1 VKSEVDQSFEELL
14 EFVRDTRGF
23 DYTSYK
29 RPSLMR
35 RVEKQMQMVGV
46 ESYEDYR
53 HYLEAEPREFDQLF
67 NTILIN
73 VTGFFRDPQ
82 AWDYVASETVPRLLA
97 SRSNGEAIRIW
108 SAGCASGE
116 EAYTAGMILAE
127 ALGELDFRERV
138 KIYATDIDE
147 EALTEARHAV
157 FGAKRVAAV
166 PDELRDKY
174 FQRVDGEFVVRGDLR
189 RAVVFGRNDLISD
202 PPISRVDLII
212 SRNTLMYFGSP
223 AQQRILSNFYF
234 ALNPDGFL
242 FLGKAEALMSR
253 TNFFVPVDL
262 QHRVFQP
269 HGGMGLEPYLPPAA
283 APAVVPPPKRE
294 ERRLQE
300 ATFEGAPQA
309 QLVVDLGGNLS
320 LLNHHA
326 RILFGLSPD
335 DVGRPLRDLEVSY
348 RPVELRSK
356 IEQALDQRKEVVL
369 RDVVWPLA
377 GEEDRHFDVTIA
389 PILARGGETVGV
401 GVAFADVSRSEVM
414 RSELEQARQ
423 ELEQA
428 YEELQSTVEELET
441 TNEELQ
447 STNEELETTNEEL
460 QSTNEELETMNEE
473 LQSTN
478 EELET
483 MNDEMGDRTDEALR
497 ANSFLGSVLSSITQS
512 VVVLDAE
519 FRVTAWSEAASALW
533 GLRADEVVGQFFLN
547 LDIGLPV
554 TELKAPIRHALA
566 RAALDDV
573 ELDARDRRGKAIT
586 TRVALSPL
594 LSHQGEIEGVILV
607 MTSSLRE
614 ELAAE

>member
-1 VKSEVDQSFEELL
+1 MTTEVDQSFEELL

-35 RVEKQMQMVGV
+35 RVEKRMHAVGV

-53 HYLEAEPREFDQLF
+53 HYLEAEAREFDQLF
-67 NTILIN
+67 NANLIN
-73 VTGFFRDPQ
+73 VTGFFRDPA
-82 AWDYVASETVPRLLA
+82 AWDYVASETVPRLLE
-97 SRSNGEAIRIW
+97 SKSDIDAIRVW

-116 EAYTAGMILAE
+116 EAYTAGIILAE
-127 ALGELDFRERV
+127 ALGEAGFRKRV

-157 FGAKRVAAV
+157 FGPKRLDGV
-166 PDELRDKY
+166 PEELREKY
-174 FQRVDGEFVVRGDLR
+174 FQPVDGDFVVRGDLR

-223 AQQRILSNFYF
+223 AQQRILSNFFF

-253 TNFFVPVDL
+253 TNFFVAADL
-262 QHRVFQP
+262 KSRVFQP
-269 HGGMGLEPYLPPAA
+269 NGGLGLEPQVPPAA
-283 APAVVPPPKRE
+283 APAVAPQQQRE

-300 ATFEGAPQA
+300 ATFDAAPHA

-320 LLNHHA
+320 LINQHA
-326 RILFGLSPD
+326 RTLFRLSAD
-335 DVGRPLRDLEVSY
+335 DIGRPLRDLEVSY

-356 IEQALDQRKEVVL
+356 IEQALDERKAIVL
-369 RDVVWPLA
+369 RDVVWSLVSD
-377 GEEDRHFDVTIA
+377 EERHFDVTVA
-389 PILARGGETVGV
+389 PVLARGGDIVGV
-401 GVAFADVSRSEVM
+401 GVAFADVSRSEAM
-414 RSELEQARQ
+414 RSELEHARR
-423 ELEQA
+423 ELERA
-428 YEELQSTVEELET
+428 YEELQCTVEELET

-483 MNDEMGDRTDEALR
+483 MNDELRERTDEALR

-512 VVVLDAE
+512 VVVLDSE
-519 FRVTAWSEAASALW
+519 LRVTAWSEAAQDLW
-533 GLRADEVVGQFFLN
+533 GLRANEVVGQFFLN

-554 TELKAPIRHALA
+554 TELKTPIRHALA
-566 RAALDDV
+566 GAPLDDV
-573 ELDARDRRGKAIT
+573 ELTARDRRGKAVT

-594 LSHQGEIEGVILV
+594 LSHQSEIEGVILV
-607 MTSSLRE
+607 MNSSLRE
-614 ELAAE
+614 EQPVE

>member
-1 VKSEVDQSFEELL
+1 VKSDVDQSFEQLL
-14 EFVRDTRGF
+14 EFVRDIRGF

-35 RVEKQMQMVGV
+35 RVEKRMQMVGV

-67 NTILIN
+67 NTILVN
-73 VTGFFRDPQ
+73 VTGFFRDPV
-82 AWDYVASETVPRLLA
+82 AWDYVTSETVPSLLE
-97 SRSNGEAIRIW
+97 SRSDGEAIRIW

-116 EAYTAGMILAE
+116 EAYTAGIILAE
-127 ALGELDFRERV
+127 ALGETDFRERV
-138 KIYATDIDE
+138 KIYATDIDD

-157 FGAKRVAAV
+157 FAAKRVAGV

-174 FQRVDGEFVVRGDLR
+174 FQPVDGDLVVRGDLR

-212 SRNTLMYFGSP
+212 SRNTLMYFGSQ
-223 AQQRILSNFYF
+223 AQRRILSNFYF

-253 TNFFVPVDL
+253 MNFFVPVDL
-262 QHRVFQP
+262 KQRVFQP
-269 HGGMGLEPYLPPAA
+269 NGGVAVEPHLPPSAA
-283 APAVVPPPKRE
+283 AAVAPPAQRE

-300 ATFEGAPQA
+300 ATFDAAPHA
-309 QLVVDLGGNLS
+309 QFVVDLGGNLS
-320 LLNHHA
+320 LLNHQA
-326 RILFGLSPD
+326 RALFRLSAD

-356 IEQALDQRKEVVL
+356 IEQALDERKAIVL
-369 RDVVWPLA
+369 RDVLWPLA
-377 GEEDRHFDVTIA
+377 GDEDRHFDVTVA
-389 PILARGGETVGV
+389 PVLARGGEIVGV
-401 GVAFADVSRSEVM
+401 GVAFANVSRAEAI
-414 RSELEQARQ
+414 RSELEQARE
-423 ELEQA
+423 ELEGA

-483 MNDEMGDRTDEALR
+483 MNDELRDRTDEALR
-497 ANSFLGSVLSSITQS
+497 ANSFLGSVLSSITQG

-519 FRVTAWSEAASALW
+519 LRVTAWSEAAGAWW

-554 TELKAPIRHALA
+554 TELKAPILHALA
-566 RAALDDV
+566 GAALDEV
-573 ELDARDRRGKAIT
+573 ELEARDRRGKAVA

-594 LSHQGEIEGVILV
+594 LSHQSEIEGVILV
-607 MTSSLRE
+607 MTSSPRE
-614 ELAAE
+614 E

>member
-1 VKSEVDQSFEELL
+1 VKSEVDQSFEQLL
-14 EFVRDTRGF
+14 EFVRDIRGF
-23 DYTSYK
+23 DYSSYK

-35 RVEKQMQMVGV
+35 RVEKRMQTVGV

-73 VTGFFRDPQ
+73 VTGFFRDPV
-82 AWDYVASETVPRLLA
+82 AWDYVRRETIPSLLE
-97 SRSNGEAIRIW
+97 SRSDGEAIRIW

-116 EAYTAGMILAE
+116 EAYTAGIILAE
-127 ALGELDFRERV
+127 ALGEIDFRERV
-138 KIYATDIDE
+138 KIYATDVDE

-157 FGAKRVAAV
+157 FSAKQIAGI
-166 PDELRDKY
+166 PEELRDKY
-174 FQRVDGEFVVRGDLR
+174 FQPVDGEFVVRGDLR

-212 SRNTLMYFGSP
+212 SRNTLMYFGSQ
-223 AQQRILSNFYF
+223 AQRRILSNFYF

-262 QHRVFQP
+262 KSRVFQP
-269 HGGMGLEPYLPPAA
+269 NGGIGVEPHLRPTA
-283 APAVVPPPKRE
+283 APDVAPQAQRE

-300 ATFEGAPQA
+300 ATFDTAPHA

-320 LLNHHA
+320 LLNHQA
-326 RILFGLSPD
+326 RSLFHLSPD

-356 IEQALDQRKEVVL
+356 IEEALEERKAIVL
-369 RDVVWPLA
+369 RDVLWPLA
-377 GEEDRHFDVTIA
+377 GDEDRHFDVTVA
-389 PILARGGETVGV
+389 PVLARGGEIVGV
-401 GVAFADVSRSEVM
+401 GVAFADVSRSEAM
-414 RSELEQARQ
+414 RSELEQARR
-423 ELEQA
+423 ELERA

-483 MNDEMGDRTDEALR
+483 MNDEMRDRTDEALR

-512 VVVLDAE
+512 VVVLDPDL
-519 FRVTAWSEAASALW
+519 RVTAWSEAASALW
-533 GLRADEVVGQFFLN
+533 GLREDEVVGQFFLN

-554 TELKAPIRHALA
+554 TELKMPIRHALA
-566 RAALDDV
+566 GAASDEV
-573 ELDARDRRGKAIT
+573 ELEARDRRGKAVI

-594 LSHQGEIEGVILV
+594 LSHQSEIEGVILV
-607 MTSSLRE
+607 MTSSPRE
-614 ELAAE
+614 E